1 MNIKD
6 LKPGSYTISSPNT
19 NGISNAPTTAPNGL
33 GANIANDFSKRTNA
47 AADVQL
53 SNQNP
58 LSKALQTVGQGAG
71 FAGDIAYEGAKA
83 ITPQP
88 VKDAA
93 KGALGAVAATEPVQQ
108 GLQAYNEWKTAHPE
122 AAGNLEATF
131 NIASLL
137 PGFKAGGKVAEVAA
151 DTAGGVVAKT
161 GTAVKKAGEAAYGLT
176 VNPQEST
183 SRAMMAYDASQP
195 TLAQR
200 IAGMKSVGTKPI
212 TEANTAARKGLVG
225 TEYGLGVS
233 AKRVAN
239 DLWSKQIEPA
249 LAKSGMKVNMG
260 EFFTNIEKEIK
271 SSTAELGRRNSL
283 VEALNSMRDDYKSV
297 RNVGM
302 TKLQDYKQGW
312 AKFLPDK
319 VYNGK
324 PIGAALKEVQ
334 NMAADRARGILH
346 EAVGPEG
353 KQAYIDYGN
362 LQSIIESGIKST
374 TGDVAKK
381 SIGRNVW
388 QLVMDKAITPAATI
402 GGQVLYKTGEGLEL
416 IGKPGA
422 KKVKDIVQ

>member
-6 LKPGSYTISSPNT
+6 LKPGSYTIAPPGSGPSAVSSPKK
-19 NGISNAPTTAPNGL
+19 GL
-33 GANIANDFSKRTNA
+33 ADSIGQDFSKRTNA
-47 AADVQL
+47 AADVQM

-58 LSKALQTVGQGAG
+58 VSKTLQTLGQGAG

-88 VKDAA
+88 VKDLA
-93 KGALGAVAATEPVQQ
+93 KGAIGAVTSTEPVQQ

-137 PGFKAGGKVAEVAA
+137 PGLKVGGKVAEVAA
-151 DTAGGVVAKT
+151 DTAGSAVAKT
-161 GTAVKKAGEAAYGLT
+161 GTAIKSAGEAAYGLT

-183 SRAMMAYDASQP
+183 SRAKLAYDASQP

-239 DLWSKQIEPA
+239 DLWTKQIEPA
-249 LAKSGMKVNMG
+249 LSKSGMKVNMS
-260 EFFTNIEKEIK
+260 EFFNNIEKEIK
-271 SSTAELGRRNSL
+271 SSTSDLSRRNAL
-283 VEALNSMRDDYKSV
+283 KEALGSMKEDYKSV
-297 RNVGM
+297 RSVGL
-302 TKLQDYKQGW
+302 TKLQDYKKEW

-324 PIGAALKEVQ
+324 PIGGAFKEIQ
-334 NMAADRARGILH
+334 NMAADRARNILH

-381 SIGRNVW
+381 SLGRNVW
-388 QLVMDKAITPAATI
+388 QLVMDKAVTPAATI
-402 GGQVLYKTGEGLEL
+402 GGQILYKTGEGLEL

-422 KKVKDIVQ
+422 AKVKDIIQ